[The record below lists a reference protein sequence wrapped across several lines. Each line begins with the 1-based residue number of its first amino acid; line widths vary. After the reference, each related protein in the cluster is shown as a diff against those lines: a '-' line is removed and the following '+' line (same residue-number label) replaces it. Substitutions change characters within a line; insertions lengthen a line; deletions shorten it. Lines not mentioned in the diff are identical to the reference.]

1 MKKFDLV
8 DKGCYLVDASHAPYE
23 TIEAENANKAKAK
36 YIKLHPESKYIDV
49 LCRKS
54 RKGSFNFL

>member
-1 MKKFDLV
+1 MNKFDLV
-8 DKGCYLVDASHAPYE
+8 DKGCYLADAHHAPFK
-23 TIEAENANKAKAK
+23 TIEAETANKAKMK
-36 YIKLHPESKYIDV
+36 YIKLHPNFDYVNI

>member
-1 MKKFDLV
+1 MWFDLV
-8 DKGCYLVDASHAPYE
+8 DKGCYDADKYHAPYE
-23 TIEAENANKAKAK
+23 SLEADSRNLAKVR

-54 RKGSFNFL
+54 RQGSFN